1 MKIGLVRRGYSATGG
16 AEAYLLRF
24 AAAAREAGHQCV
36 LYATPDWPD
45 SAWPGRI
52 ERVTGA
58 PQARRPLRA
67 GSTKWAPNT
76 RTTHSSAWN
85 ASGPATFHR
94 AGRWRARK
102 AWLARR
108 ARFEPAWRSRLRGWS
123 GQTSAKSSHWETALF
138 RDGGTHRVIAN
149 SRLVADEIVGRF
161 GFPRDYIDIVYNGV
175 PAPGN
180 QPEARREVR
189 AELGL
194 GESDYVAVF
203 AGSGWERKGL
213 RFAIEAVR
221 QTPGVT
227 LLVAGRGKSGGLP
240 ACDRVRFLGP
250 RGDVPRL
257 LAAADVFLLP
267 TLYDPFSNASL
278 EALAAGLPV
287 ITTAANGFAEI
298 IQPGVEGEIIPEPDD
313 IPALSAALARWRDPE
328 RCACVR
334 PQLLALG
341 AQYSI
346 EENVRQTL
354 AVILGQCSGASGLT
368 RVRTHTL

>member
-24 AAAAREAGHQCV
+24 AAAARAAGHQCV

-58 PQARRPLRA
+58 RSPTAFARRLNEMGAQYANDTLFSLERIWACDVYRA
-67 GSTKWAPNT
+67 GDGVHA
-76 RTTHSSAWN
+76 
-85 ASGPATFHR
+85 
-94 AGRWRARK
+94 

-108 ARFEPAWRSRLRGWS
+108 ARFEPAWRSWLRGWS
-123 GQTSAKSSHWETALF
+123 GKHREILALETALF

-149 SRLVADEIVGRF
+149 SRLVADEIVARF

-175 PAPGN
+175 PAFGSP
-180 QPEARREVR
+180 PEARREVR

-194 GESDYVAVF
+194 GESDYVALF

-221 QTPGVT
+221 RTPGVV
-227 LLVAGRGKSGGLP
+227 LLVAGRGKSRGLP
-240 ACDRVRFLGP
+240 SCDRVRFLGP
-250 RGDVPRL
+250 RGDMPRL

-298 IQPGVEGEIIPEPDD
+298 IQPGTEGEVVPEPDD
-313 IPALSAALARWRDPE
+313 IPALSAALAGWSDPA
-328 RCACVR
+328 RRLAIR

-341 AQYSI
+341 ARYSI
-346 EENVRQTL
+346 EENMRQTL
-354 AVILGQCSGASGLT
+354 GVILRQ
-368 RVRTHTL
+368 

>member
-58 PQARRPLRA
+58 RSPTAFARRLHEMGAQYANDTLFSLERVWACDVYRA
-67 GSTKWAPNT
+67 GDGVHA
-76 RTTHSSAWN
+76 
-85 ASGPATFHR
+85 
-94 AGRWRARK
+94 

-108 ARFEPAWRSRLRGWS
+108 ARFEPAWRTWLRGWS
-123 GQTSAKSSHWETALF
+123 GKHREILALETALF

-149 SRLVADEIVGRF
+149 SRLVADEIVWRF
-161 GFPRDYIDIVYNGV
+161 GFPRDYIHIVHNGV
-175 PAPGN
+175 PAAGSP
-180 QPEARREVR
+180 PEARREVR

-203 AGSGWERKGL
+203 VGSGWERKGL
-213 RFAIEAVR
+213 GFAIEAVR

-227 LLVAGRGKSGGLP
+227 LLVAGRGKSRGLP
-240 ACDRVRFLGP
+240 SCDRVRFLGP
-250 RGDVPRL
+250 RGDMPRV
-257 LAAADVFLLP
+257 LAAADVFILP
-267 TLYDPFSNASL
+267 TIYDPFSNASL

-298 IQPGVEGEIIPEPDD
+298 IQPGTEGEIVPEPDD
-313 IPALSAALARWRDPE
+313 IPALSAALAGWSDPD
-328 RCACVR
+328 RRAAIR

-341 AQYSI
+341 ARYSI

-354 AVILGQCSGASGLT
+354 AVILAQ
-368 RVRTHTL
+368 